1 MIYKGVGV
9 NMKQLQRTEL
19 NFIIKAKLPQ
29 DKHYK
34 QLIKIPCG
42 VLQKHYTQAY
52 KKAQDT
58 MKAFTETGMQ
68 CRLITKYLPLK
79 KDNMVEQLKIV

>member
-1 MIYKGVGV
+1 MQKTELHFVIQVKEGKHF
-9 NMKQLQRTEL
+9 KQLLT
-19 NFIIKAKLPQ
+19 
-29 DKHYK
+29 
-34 QLIKIPCG
+34 IPTG

-58 MKAFTETGMQ
+58 IKAFEQTGMQ

-79 KDNMVEQLKIV
+79 KDNMVEQLHLAGI